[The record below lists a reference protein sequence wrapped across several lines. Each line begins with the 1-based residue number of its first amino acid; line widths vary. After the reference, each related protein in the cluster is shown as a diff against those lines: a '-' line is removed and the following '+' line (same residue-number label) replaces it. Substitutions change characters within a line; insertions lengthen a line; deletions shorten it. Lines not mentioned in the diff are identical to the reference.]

1 MPNLVNFRSLE
12 NPPSNSNSPKTMS
25 LLNIYKLDCTG
36 RVAQFINSNA
46 KESKSTWSLIVG
58 ATVLQVL
65 LEYLPFI
72 AWFTWPFLV
81 YICAQCIR
89 DQVEQKIGIMESIQE
104 TLKAL
109 KSNGEVV
116 IALLLYGALS
126 LIIFRGLMEI
136 LNWAQIGWDLL
147 PRSVNA
153 LLPFT
158 ISEALAVLFIA
169 TCAYRLNNDDSDP
182 FKTLSLS
189 LRDLFLSPV
198 STLIILLIQSVLLTY
213 LTMSL
218 TFYLRAPLISTFV
231 GHAPFVFFVLVWI
244 GGQPIEKQ
252 DQSWIES
259 ST

>member
-1 MPNLVNFRSLE
+1 MPYLVNFLSIE
-12 NPPSNSNSPKTMS
+12 KPPTNPNSPKTMS
-25 LLNIYKLDCTG
+25 LRNIYKLDCMG
-36 RVAQFINSNA
+36 RVVHFINCNA

-58 ATVLQVL
+58 VTVLQVL
-65 LEYLPFI
+65 LQYLPFI

-89 DQVEQKIGIMESIQE
+89 HQVVQKIGVIQSIQV

-109 KSNGEVV
+109 KLKGEVL

-147 PRSVNA
+147 PRSVIT

-158 ISEALAVLFIA
+158 ISEAFAVLFIA

-189 LRDLFLSPV
+189 MRDLFLSPV

-213 LTMSL
+213 LTMSM

-231 GHAPFVFFVLVWI
+231 GHAPFVFFVLIWMA
-244 GGQPIEKQ
+244 GQPIEKQ
-252 DQSWIES
+252 DPSWIES